1 MRELSLHLID
11 IAENGI
17 AAGADLIIIKLSER
31 KKGNLLEVSIIDNG
45 RGIPQYLLKQV
56 VDPFFTTKTTRRIG
70 LGLSLFKEAAARC
83 DGKFSINSEEGKGT
97 EVFAS
102 FKLDHIDLAPMGDI
116 AGSITCLIMGNPGVD
131 FLYVHEINGET
142 FTLDT
147 REIRKELD
155 GVPINDPEVIR
166 FIADMINGSL
176 NMMEESDGQ
185 IDH

>member
-1 MRELSLHLID
+1 LRELSLHLID

-31 KKGNLLEVSIIDNG
+31 KKENLLEVSIIDNG
-45 RGIPQYLLKQV
+45 RGIPQDLLKNV

-83 DGKFSINSEEGKGT
+83 DGEFRINSEEGTGT

-116 AGSITCLIMGNPGVD
+116 AGSITCLIVGNQDVD
-131 FLYVHEINGET
+131 FLYVHEVDGKAFN
-142 FTLDT
+142 LDT
-147 REIRKELD
+147 REIKRELD
-155 GVPINDPEVIR
+155 GVPINEPEVVKFIR
-166 FIADMINGSL
+166 NEINEAFSGST
-176 NMMEESDGQ
+176 G
-185 IDH
+185 I

>member
-1 MRELSLHLID
+1 LRELSLHLID

-17 AAGADLIIIKLSER
+17 AAGADLITIKLYER
-31 KKGNLLEVSIIDNG
+31 KKENLLEISIADNG
-45 RGIPQYLLKQV
+45 KGIPQNLLKKV

-83 DGKFSINSEEGKGT
+83 EGEFGINSEEGKGT

-102 FKLDHIDLAPMGDI
+102 FKLGHIDLAPMGDM
-116 AGSITCLIMGNPGVD
+116 AGSITCLIMGNPDVD
-131 FLYVHEINGET
+131 FLYVYEINGEA

-155 GVPINDPEVIR
+155 GVPINAPEVIR
-166 FIADMINGSL
+166 FIGDMIKDSLKCNGGIKWP
-176 NMMEESDGQ
+176 N
-185 IDH
+185 

>member
-1 MRELSLHLID
+1 LRELSLHFID

-17 AAGADLIIIKLSER
+17 AAGADLITLRLHER
-31 KKGNLLEVSIIDNG
+31 KKENLLEISIADNG
-45 RGIPQYLLKQV
+45 RGVGPDLLKKV

-83 DGKFSINSEEGKGT
+83 DGGFGINSEEGKGT

-102 FKLDHIDLAPMGDI
+102 FKLDHIDLAPMGDM

-131 FLYVHEINGET
+131 FLYVHEINGEA

-155 GVPINDPEVIR
+155 GVPINAPEVIR
-166 FIADMINGSL
+166 FIGETINAFLEGIK
-176 NMMEESDGQ
+176 NK
-185 IDH
+185 